1 MEGKGQTKQ
10 ISPNKHATIFYPF
23 SERVVNFVANANYAK
38 RRYVI
43 MPSVITSFS
52 LHTCGNNSLLSC
64 QYIHTLILIRNVAP
78 EFVSDSCQS
87 GTTNGILYLYI
98 MHVDQLQMRSK
109 LKEVTAAANNRNAG
123 TAVPHKNGL
132 LQKHLWGWMSF
143 FQHV

>member
-1 MEGKGQTKQ
+1 
-10 ISPNKHATIFYPF
+10 
-23 SERVVNFVANANYAK
+23 
-38 RRYVI
+38 

-109 LKEVTAAANNRNAG
+109 LKEVTAANNRNAG
-123 TAVPHKNGL
+123 TAVVPHIRVAL
-132 LQKHLWGWMSF
+132 ELDVIFPARAQSY
-143 FQHV
+143 

>member
-1 MEGKGQTKQ
+1 
-10 ISPNKHATIFYPF
+10 
-23 SERVVNFVANANYAK
+23 
-38 RRYVI
+38 

-52 LHTCGNNSLLSC
+52 LHTRGNNSLLSC